1 MDCALVSKME
11 KLEKTI
17 HYNDLLHVY
26 GSLLS
31 DTQKE
36 IATSYFEYDLSLSE
50 IAEEKNI
57 SRAAVEDAIKKS
69 TAKLDQLEEA
79 LHIIKNNKDIE
90 EIIKD
95 LDDGTREKIE
105 KVLKNYG
112 V

>member
-1 MDCALVSKME
+1 ME

-17 HYNDLLHVY
+17 KYNELLHIY

-50 IAEEKNI
+50 IADEKGI

-69 TAKLDQLEEA
+69 IVKLDQLESN
-79 LHIIKNNKDIE
+79 LHILENNKNIE

-95 LDDGTREKIE
+95 LDDETRNKIE
-105 KVLKNYG
+105 KVLSNYG
-112 V
+112 I

>member
-1 MDCALVSKME
+1 MDYASVNNME

-17 HYNDLLHVY
+17 RYNDLLHIY

-31 DTQKE
+31 ETQKE

-69 TAKLDQLEEA
+69 MSKLDQLEDA
-79 LHIIKNNKDIE
+79 LHILKNNKDIE

-95 LDDGTREKIE
+95 LDNETKDRIE

-112 V
+112 I